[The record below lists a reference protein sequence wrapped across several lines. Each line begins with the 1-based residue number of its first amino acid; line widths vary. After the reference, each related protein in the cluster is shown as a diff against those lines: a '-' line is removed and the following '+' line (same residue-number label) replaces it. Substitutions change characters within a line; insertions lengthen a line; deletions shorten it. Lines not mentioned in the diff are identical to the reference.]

1 MTNETATQSR
11 LKAVHFGAGNIG
23 RGFVG
28 LLLHQAGYEIVFA
41 DVSDALI
48 DLLKAADSYVVHEV
62 GEGGQA
68 HTVDNFRALNSS
80 SELDAVVAEIATAD
94 VVTCAVGPNILKF
107 IAPAIR
113 QGIDAR
119 PADAPKLVVMA
130 CENAINATDNLAVF
144 VRGEDAGDVDAK
156 AIFANTAVDR
166 IVPNQPAGM
175 GLDVNVEPYFEWAVE
190 TPAFQGNPPVIPG
203 ASFVDS
209 LAPYIERKLF
219 TVNTGHA
226 ATAYFGYQA
235 GIDKISDVL
244 ADAALKAKIYAV
256 LTETKKLLVA
266 KYGFADEVQ
275 EAYIQKILKRFAN
288 PELPDTVTRVGRSPM
303 RKLSRHERF
312 VGPAAELAEKGE
324 SSDALQSAML
334 GAMLFDVADDA
345 EAVQV
350 GEVLATQDAEQA
362 ATTFTGL
369 GAGHPLFVGVVEQV
383 KQAQATRS
391 LDLAVSDTE

>member
-1 MTNETATQSR
+1 MTNETAPQSR

-190 TPAFQGNPPVIPG
+190 TPAFQGNPPAIPG

-235 GIDKISDVL
+235 GIEKIADVL
-244 ADAALKAKIYAV
+244 ADEALKAKIYAV

-369 GAGHPLFVGVVEQV
+369 DAGHPLFAGVVEQV

-391 LDLAVSDTE
+391 FDPAVTDAE